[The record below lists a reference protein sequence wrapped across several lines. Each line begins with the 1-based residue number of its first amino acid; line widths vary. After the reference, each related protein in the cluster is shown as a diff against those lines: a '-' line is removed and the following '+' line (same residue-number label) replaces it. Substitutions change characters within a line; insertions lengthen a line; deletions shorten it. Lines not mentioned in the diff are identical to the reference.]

1 MQRRKYKLGELTPK
15 QIKQLNAIEFE
26 WAPENRWQRGY
37 RYAKAYFAERGN
49 LEVRQSYK
57 CRDGY
62 GLGSWLSEYRRAYNG
77 LKSRV
82 KITPEQIKALNDIG
96 MVWNSGYAKSGSK
109 PNNAMM
115 AKGR

>member
-1 MQRRKYKLGELTPK
+1 MGAGKPLAAGLP
-15 QIKQLNAIEFE
+15 
-26 WAPENRWQRGY
+26 
-37 RYAKAYFAERGN
+37 FAERGN

-96 MVWNSGYAKSGSK
+96 MVWNSGAKTERQSNSRFTESRTEIACSNRVYARLK
-109 PNNAMM
+109 
-115 AKGR
+115 